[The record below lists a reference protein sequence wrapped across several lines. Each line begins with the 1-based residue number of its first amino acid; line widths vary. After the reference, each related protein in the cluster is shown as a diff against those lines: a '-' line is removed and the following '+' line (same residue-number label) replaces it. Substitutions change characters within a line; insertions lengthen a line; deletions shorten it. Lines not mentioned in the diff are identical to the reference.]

1 MLAKILS
8 RGFAISVAF
17 LLLDT
22 GSGVRSQPGAG
33 TTLRPQNCGLENR
46 LRSPVNSRAIT
57 IQFINNTPFPIKV
70 YWIDFQGKRQHYFD
84 LEPSQSRDQQTYV
97 NHPWLITRRVAN
109 QPCMFIYIPN
119 QVQNIAIIQ

>member
-1 MLAKILS
+1 MLTKILS
-8 RGFAISVAF
+8 RGFLISVTF

-22 GSGVRSQPGAG
+22 GSSVRSQPGAG
-33 TTLRPQNCGLENR
+33 TTLLPQNCGLENR
-46 LRSPVNSRAIT
+46 SRSPVNSRAIT
-57 IQFINNTPFPIKV
+57 IQFINNSSFPVKV

-84 LEPSQSRDQQTYV
+84 LEPSQSRELPTYI

-109 QPCMFIYIPN
+109 QPCISIYIPN